1 MITIISIIYIFT
13 HPPEERGGGGHYEAL
28 FVIEICAGETSPSIY
43 LKKNKIEYISGT
55 KVWSF
60 IQFVFIEVQVE
71 DYQSILKLRS

>member
-55 KVWSF
+55 KV
-60 IQFVFIEVQVE
+60 
-71 DYQSILKLRS
+71 